1 MADKQAITELLNRAG
16 VAYDTPDLDFLLNMF
31 VDDGVFEL
39 VITGNDPMIF
49 EGRETINGLF
59 EGSLEDQDDQR
70 RHVVTNI
77 FFQNETETSAT
88 TVSYLT
94 LITVKDGALTVISS
108 GVYTD
113 DVVLVDGEWKLK
125 KRHLLLD
132 LPY

>member
-49 EGRETINGLF
+49 EGKETINGLF

-94 LITVKDGALTVISS
+94 LITVKDGALSVISS

>member
-16 VAYDTPDLDFLLNMF
+16 VAYDTPDLEFLLNMF

-39 VITGNDPMIF
+39 VITGNDPMVF
-49 EGRETINGLF
+49 EGKETINGLF
-59 EGSLEDQDDQR
+59 EGSLEEQDDQR

-77 FFQNETETSAT
+77 YFQNETDTSAT

-94 LITVKDGALTVISS
+94 LITVKGGELTVISS

-113 DVVLVDGEWKLK
+113 DVVLVDGAWKLK

-132 LPY
+132 RPY